1 MGHLETG
8 PTAPDRPRPTPAP
21 PRARRLASRTRRAH
35 LPPFPSPPSQAAPAP
50 SRARE
55 QTPWSVTRG
64 VVAGVAFGAL
74 VIAGGALV
82 AGGPTNTAESAILA
96 RLGSSRKPDV
106 STESTSAAFFS
117 LPSFE
122 RDAARLK
129 PAVADLGRAA
139 AEQRREEVSRKR
151 SFGGRSDGWGIEKT
165 RAESSL
171 GKKSLRGEGSKRSL
185 SDDDLESDAELFEAT
200 LAFAKPR
207 PEDERE
213 RAARSKD
220 ARKPN
225 KRVASKQNLRE
236 GKADEDDTRL
246 DLAIADELSDLAE
259 RDAAEDA
266 AEDGDDAAFEDETLD
281 DLFEPA
287 DVSAASARDDGAIS
301 LDALAAEAASEMG
314 EARGEDAAPEPE
326 DSAAPEPEDSAAP
339 EPEDSAAPE
348 PEDPNVE
355 REPNIVP
362 GMTYEEEQAEYAR
375 FAEAEAARNEAIAAE
390 AEGARN
396 EAIAAEAARANAEA
410 DSAAAAAEGAVP
422 ADAAKEAFEAE
433 EAQRRAEFEAAE
445 AQRRAE
451 FEAAAAQGGEAELG
465 EELDS
470 FSFAAEA
477 PAESPEPSDG
487 FFSESFSE
495 PDSSSEGF
503 FAETFAEAP
512 AFSSPFFESDAADA
526 PAAEPANQENPD
538 LPFPYSFEAAT
549 PTVTPSD
556 KDLILRSAADALGP
570 MLRETAAQ
578 ALEEYAKR
586 LREEADTE
594 DGSFTFPDA
603 SFASGEEV
611 ANAIENSFEE
621 VVPPSYGAEELA
633 NATSAEE
640 PATETSEAESETP
653 ETTETET
660 IEEVPE
666 EVPEPE
672 SPDAEASAPEPAEP
686 AEAFAEDE
694 AGSFEEAFAFAPAES
709 EASDEVAF
717 APAPSESEAFEADAF
732 APEPSEPEDD
742 ALAFLLAE
750 GADAAVS
757 ASLSLPDDASDPEV
771 PTESSEAADAASNDI
786 DAIYDAVDDVSAVT
800 QRLEAALG
808 AASAAHREAAL
819 GAASHHKH
827 HGETKLAVG
836 ADGVIVRET
845 KSAKAKK
852 DSSSSKSHSVNK
864 QSSKTS
870 SRLTKAERARG
881 WSDGDETVL
890 RSLSRTSDARASKTA
905 GSLNPRHVKKL
916 SGSIPGGDA
925 EPAWATIGSKKQ
937 TTKKASSSKGKHESS
952 GNTLL
957 ERSLAVSAEEA
968 AAAAA
973 AADEEAL
980 RVDTTLDAVQQ
991 AIADQRR
998 DDAPAATLYL
1008 APLSVVGVAGVVVIA
1023 ILLVRHRDPRGTRR
1037 DGDGRGAGSI
1047 PGDGETTSLL
1057 GGSERGDV
1065 ETGSFPA
1072 DALLKTSNENLRA
1085 LFGSVGD
1092 FGKERV
1098 FATPSETDAES
1109 AAEGGGSRKTR
1120 LAYGAKESSNST
1132 NHGGVHHE
1140 NGVAANLF
1148 NRARA
1153 SLEAAERF
1161 SSSRVSALRASVERT
1176 ARMVTASARGEESGA
1191 AAAAVPSERGGG
1203 ATPATEVSSPTG
1215 SPRGEPAATVLD
1227 VAADI
1232 SRAHARAARKE
1243 SAFSAAEMRRAEER
1257 ARRQNGVATGPGSK
1271 SPPSSFVDPVSA
1283 PGSPE
1288 PVRRNVNG
1296 TAAARPALL
1305 VSEEAR
1311 RRFQHA
1317 AATSAHAR
1325 AFAAPPRPHLATSSA
1340 GGGERSPYER
1350 LGSTKNAVMGAGRA
1364 VAPETEGPPAMVKS
1378 TTRFL

>member
-1 MGHLETG
+1 M
-8 PTAPDRPRPTPAP
+8 
-21 PRARRLASRTRRAH
+21 
-35 LPPFPSPPSQAAPAP
+35 
-50 SRARE
+50 
-55 QTPWSVTRG
+55 
-64 VVAGVAFGAL
+64 
-74 VIAGGALV
+74 
-82 AGGPTNTAESAILA
+82 
-96 RLGSSRKPDV
+96 
-106 STESTSAAFFS
+106 
-117 LPSFE
+117 
-122 RDAARLK
+122 
-129 PAVADLGRAA
+129 
-139 AEQRREEVSRKR
+139 
-151 SFGGRSDGWGIEKT
+151 
-165 RAESSL
+165 
-171 GKKSLRGEGSKRSL
+171 GKKSLRGGEGSARSR
-185 SDDDLESDAELFEAT
+185 DDDLESDAELFEAT

-213 RAARSKD
+213 RRARSSA

-236 GKADEDDTRL
+236 GKADEDDARL
-246 DLAIADELSDLAE
+246 DLAIADELSDLTE

-266 AEDGDDAAFEDETLD
+266 AEDGASDGDDAAFEDETLD

-314 EARGEDAAPEPE
+314 EARGEDAAPESD
-326 DSAAPEPEDSAAP
+326 DSAAPEPEDPAAP

-355 REPNIVP
+355 RKPNIVP

-390 AEGARN
+390 AEAARN

-495 PDSSSEGF
+495 SDSSSEGF

-526 PAAEPANQENPD
+526 PASTPASENPD

-549 PTVTPSD
+549 PTVTPSE

-640 PATETSEAESETP
+640 LATESSEAESETP
-653 ETTETET
+653 ETTGTET

-666 EVPEPE
+666 EVPEEVSEPE

-808 AASAAHREAAL
+808 AASGARREAAL
-819 GAASHHKH
+819 GAASAAHHKH

-852 DSSSSKSHSVNK
+852 DSSSSKSHSDHK
-864 QSSKTS
+864 KSSKTS

-1023 ILLVRHRDPRGTRR
+1023 ILLVRHRDPRGGRR

-1109 AAEGGGSRKTR
+1109 AAEGNGSRKTR

-1132 NHGGVHHE
+1132 NHGGVHYE

-1148 NRARA
+1148 HRARA

-1296 TAAARPALL
+1296 TAAARPAP

-1325 AFAAPPRPHLATSSA
+1325 AFAAPPRPHLAASSA

>member
-1 MGHLETG
+1 M
-8 PTAPDRPRPTPAP
+8 
-21 PRARRLASRTRRAH
+21 
-35 LPPFPSPPSQAAPAP
+35 
-50 SRARE
+50 
-55 QTPWSVTRG
+55 TRG

-82 AGGPTNTAESAILA
+82 AGGPTPTAESAILA

-122 RDAARLK
+122 RDHARLK

-171 GKKSLRGEGSKRSL
+171 GQKSLRGGEGSKRSR
-185 SDDDLESDAELFEAT
+185 DDDLESDAELFEAT

-225 KRVASKQNLRE
+225 KRVASKHTGE
-236 GKADEDDTRL
+236 GKADEDDARL
-246 DLAIADELSDLAE
+246 DRAIADELSDLTE

-287 DVSAASARDDGAIS
+287 DGSAASARDDGAIS

-314 EARGEDAAPEPE
+314 EARGEDAAPEPD
-326 DSAAPEPEDSAAP
+326 DSAAPESDDSAAP

-355 REPNIVP
+355 RKPNIVP

-375 FAEAEAARNEAIAAE
+375 FAEAEAARNDAIAAE
-390 AEGARN
+390 AEAARN

-451 FEAAAAQGGEAELG
+451 FEAMTAQDGEAELG

-495 PDSSSEGF
+495 SDSSSEGF

-526 PAAEPANQENPD
+526 PAAEPKRENPD

-549 PTVTPSD
+549 PTVTPSE

-640 PATETSEAESETP
+640 LATETSEAESETP
-653 ETTETET
+653 ETTGTET

-666 EVPEPE
+666 EVSEPE

-742 ALAFLLAE
+742 ALAFLLEE

-757 ASLSLPDDASDPEV
+757 ASLSLSDDASDPEV

-819 GAASHHKH
+819 GAASAAHHKH

-836 ADGVIVRET
+836 ADGIIVRET

-864 QSSKTS
+864 KSSKTS

-925 EPAWATIGSKKQ
+925 EPAWATIGSKKE
-937 TTKKASSSKGKHESS
+937 TTKKRSSKADESS

-1057 GGSERGDV
+1057 GGSERSDV

-1109 AAEGGGSRKTR
+1109 AAEGNGSRKTR

-1132 NHGGVHHE
+1132 NHGGVHDE

-1176 ARMVTASARGEESGA
+1176 ARMVASSARGEESGA

-1232 SRAHARAARKE
+1232 SRAARAARKE

-1296 TAAARPALL
+1296 PAAARPAP

-1325 AFAAPPRPHLATSSA
+1325 AFAAPPRPHLAASSA
-1340 GGGERSPYER
+1340 GGGEFAPYER